1 MMKLKA
7 VLSELIF
14 PNRCIFCGDIT
25 EFSHF
30 ICKSCLFNY
39 PLKNQH
45 YCFKCGKIRQSCICK
60 NLSSATYRI
69 ISACNY
75 EKAAITAI
83 KRLKTDTESN
93 IAMDFANLL
102 KNIYYDSKESSDFSC
117 VTYVPMEKEKEALR
131 GHNMAKTLAEYFS
144 LITGTKLIDPPV
156 TKIYSEKFQHQL
168 NFKER
173 FYNANKVFVSKN
185 QKINGNIILIDDV
198 VTTGATMDTICR
210 LLKENGAEKVLCLT
224 IATTQLNKNE
234 R

>member
-14 PNRCIFCGDIT
+14 PNRCIFCGDIA

-30 ICKSCLFNY
+30 ICKNCLSDY
-39 PLKNQH
+39 PLKNKH
-45 YCFKCGKIRQSCICK
+45 SCFKCGKIRQSCICK
-60 NLSSATYRI
+60 NLSSGTYRV

-83 KRLKTDTESN
+83 KRLKIDTESN
-93 IAMDFANLL
+93 IATDFANLL
-102 KNIYYDSKESSDFSC
+102 KNVYYDSKETSDFSY
-117 VTYVPMEKEKEALR
+117 VTYVPMEKEKEERR
-131 GHNMAKTLAEYFS
+131 GHNMAKTLAENFS
-144 LITGTKLIDPPV
+144 LLTGTELIDPPV

-173 FYNANKVFVSKN
+173 FNNANKVFVSKN
-185 QKINGNIILIDDV
+185 QKISGNIILIDDV
-198 VTTGATMDTICR
+198 ITTGATIDTICR
-210 LLKENGAEKVLCLT
+210 LLKANGAEKVLCLT
-224 IATTQLNKNE
+224 IATTELNKNE